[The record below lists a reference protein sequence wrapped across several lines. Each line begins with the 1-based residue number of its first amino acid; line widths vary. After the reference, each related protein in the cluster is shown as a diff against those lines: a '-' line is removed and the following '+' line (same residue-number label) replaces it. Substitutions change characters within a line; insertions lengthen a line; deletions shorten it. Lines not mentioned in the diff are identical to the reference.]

1 MTPDIY
7 QYGAPLSGKSSNPRP
22 GVDYIPFNDEGKLD
36 TGYEYLLGLGKSS
49 ASGNNSYDY
58 AKALMERTKLD
69 PTKNLWENTLD
80 GRGNLLGMIGTGTQ
94 VAGSLFNMLDIGGE
108 RDAAKKQMKAQTAL
122 ARQQYD
128 NNEYQIGLAKSSA
141 AARNEAAQKFGQP
154 SLTPSTTMM
163 S

>member
-1 MTPDIY
+1 MSSYTLGSYVPLDSQQSPSLGRDYVMSPTSSRPAWEKIANNYAGNTSSSPSDDIFKW
-7 QYGAPLSGKSSNPRP
+7 LKENSGVKP
-22 GVDYIPFNDEGKLD
+22 
-36 TGYEYLLGLGKSS
+36 
-49 ASGNNSYDY
+49 
-58 AKALMERTKLD
+58 LD
-69 PTKNLWENTLD
+69 PTMNIWENTLN
-80 GRGNLLGMIGTGTQ
+80 GRGNLLGMVGTGTQ
-94 VAGSLFNMLDIGGE
+94 LAGSLFNMLDIGGE

-163 S
+163 G